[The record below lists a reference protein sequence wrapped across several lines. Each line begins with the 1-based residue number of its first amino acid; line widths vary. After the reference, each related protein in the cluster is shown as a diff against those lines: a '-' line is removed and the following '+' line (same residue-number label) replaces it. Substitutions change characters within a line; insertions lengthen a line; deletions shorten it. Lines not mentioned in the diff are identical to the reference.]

1 MHYLDNSSAGSAE
14 PAIASDVSISFTL
27 KTKLE
32 ELVKQPPLGSN
43 GRL

>member
-14 PAIASDVSISFTL
+14 LAITSDVSISFTL

-32 ELVKQPPLGSN
+32 ELVRKSN
-43 GRL
+43 VSSNVRL